1 MIPCSAERGN
11 FGDLGFA
18 EQAQRLQKPKQS
30 DTISEG
36 RKLGRFFRLHSNS
49 SMYLIPKPAISAS
62 VWSMTSPEVVLKF
75 CTNSVLLLL
84 IDRNGLS
91 EADSPFLFD

>member
-1 MIPCSAERGN
+1 MISCSAERGN

-18 EQAQRLQKPKQS
+18 EQVQRLQKPKQS

-36 RKLGRFFRLHSNS
+36 RKLGRFFQLHSNS

-62 VWSMTSPEVVLKF
+62 VWSATSPEVVLKF
-75 CTNSVLLLL
+75 CTNSVILLL
-84 IDRNGLS
+84 ID
-91 EADSPFLFD
+91 